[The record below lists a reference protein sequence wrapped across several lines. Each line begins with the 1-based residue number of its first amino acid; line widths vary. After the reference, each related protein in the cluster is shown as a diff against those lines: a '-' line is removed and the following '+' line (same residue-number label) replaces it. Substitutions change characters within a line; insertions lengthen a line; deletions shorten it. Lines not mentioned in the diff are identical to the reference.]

1 MTEPT
6 ENNSKSFS
14 RPAVIASALLPVA
27 AVVGIILLFLSRG
40 TGLSLQS
47 PAPIE
52 NIAFERI
59 RLLPGEIEAHVL
71 NTGPEPLT
79 IAQVQVGWT
88 NRANWEFEV
97 EPSPTIS
104 RLERATVRIPYPWI
118 PGEPYEVV
126 LITANSLLFTHDIEI
141 AAETPRLSAEMFG
154 SFALPGIYVGVLPV
168 FLGIGWLPFLR
179 ALPRRWYYFLLSLT
193 SGLLVFLGVDALQ
206 EALENSADVPGPYQG
221 VGIILIGVLLSIGM
235 LYSVSGWVKRKQQ
248 NSGAGPT
255 PESPPESPQESPLLL
270 AYSIAFGIGV
280 HNLGEGLAIG
290 GAYALGE
297 FAAGT
302 MLVLG
307 FTLHNLTEGVA
318 VVAPLIA
325 PQAPSESGAAARP
338 RWIHLLWLGSLA
350 GLPTIAGT
358 LLGAMAFSATWA
370 VLFLA
375 IGAGAAFQVVIEITR
390 HQIRKQGAGA
400 MFTAHNLTGFA
411 AGLAIMYVT
420 GLFVTI

>member
-1 MTEPT
+1 MTTPT

-14 RPAVIASALLPVA
+14 RPAVVASALLPVA
-27 AVVGIILLFLSRG
+27 AVVGTILLFLSRG

-59 RLLPGEIEAHVL
+59 ILHPGEIEAHVL

-88 NRANWEFEV
+88 NRASWEFEV

-104 RLERATVRIPYPWI
+104 RLERATVLIPYHWI

-141 AAETPRLSAEMFG
+141 AAETPRMSAEMFG
-154 SFALPGIYVGVLPV
+154 SFALLGIYVGVLPV

-235 LYSVSGWVKRKQQ
+235 LYSVSGWMKRKQQ

-255 PESPPESPQESPLLL
+255 PESPLFL

-325 PQAPSESGAAARP
+325 PQAPPESGAARP

-350 GLPTIAGT
+350 GLPTIIGT

-375 IGAGAAFQVVIEITR
+375 IGAGAVFQVVIEITR
-390 HQIRKQGAGA
+390 HQIRKQGAGS
-400 MFTAHNLTGFA
+400 MFTAHNLAGFA